1 MYIKTSKV
9 LLFMMVIQVLN
20 GTVNVLG
27 DFGVKTLLSTA
38 PNHTGLLRS
47 LEKLKYYKIIIPEEC
62 KTKKFCENIPNY
74 PEETMT
80 EIIERLAAYFVV
92 NKHSARLAVHENSTG
107 ASLCHSQKWF
117 HVPLAIADEAG
128 KWVLVVNSKVN
139 PVQTYEGESCRNDQ
153 KSLCKSLKFQPRYH
167 GQCTEM
173 YVRRKVLV
181 INEEMN
187 LLVEK
192 SQPLP
197 CCCMCGEVREHF

>member
-80 EIIERLAAYFVV
+80 EIIER
-92 NKHSARLAVHENSTG
+92 
-107 ASLCHSQKWF
+107 F